1 MSRALDGAAMD
12 ERTHAA
18 APAAGAAPRLAPD
31 GAAALA
37 APAVPAP
44 DDAVPPGYEPAFIE
58 AGSFLGM
65 CGLIYQRHRDDGRA
79 PVLALRVQPK
89 HLNLR
94 GIVHGGLLVTLADS
108 ALGHAI
114 NHARQQPL
122 GVVTVS
128 LATDFVETARLG
140 DWIEADVDIQ
150 RVGGRMAFANC
161 YLHVGERRILRA
173 SGVFAVVQAEKKV

>member
-1 MSRALDGAAMD
+1 MSPALDGAAMD

-18 APAAGAAPRLAPD
+18 APAAGAAPQSSPRGTAEPAAPD
-31 GAAALA
+31 
-37 APAVPAP
+37 AVPA
-44 DDAVPPGYEPAFIE
+44 GFEPAFIE

-65 CGLIYQRHRDDGRA
+65 CGPIYQRRSDDDRP

-128 LATDFVETARLG
+128 LTTDFVETARLG
-140 DWIEADVDIQ
+140 DWIEAEVDIQ

-173 SGVFAVVQAEKKV
+173 SGVFAVVHALPGAQHP

>member
-1 MSRALDGAAMD
+1 MDARPAEAAQP
-12 ERTHAA
+12 AA
-18 APAAGAAPRLAPD
+18 APAAGPQP
-31 GAAALA
+31 GGT
-37 APAVPAP
+37 

-58 AGSFLGM
+58 AGSFLGL
-65 CGLIYQRHRDDGRA
+65 CGPIYQRRFDDGRA
-79 PVLALRVQPK
+79 PLLALRVRPQ

-114 NHARQQPL
+114 NHARKEPL

-140 DWIEADVDIQ
+140 DWIEAEVDVQ
-150 RVGGRMAFANC
+150 RIGGRMAFANC
-161 YLHVGERRILRA
+161 YLRVGERRILRA
-173 SGVFAVVQAEKKV
+173 SGVFAVVPSPPGARHP